1 MLAPPKTSRRHWPAI
16 AVVALVLACA
26 SAAPAA
32 ATASGDQESVKKPRG
47 LIVNT
52 PAAAPG
58 YTLYAPLELQRTY
71 LLARDGKVAH
81 TWKTSTQ
88 PGLIQYLLP
97 NGHLLRAGN
106 LKTLGVWAEGRG
118 AGGRIE
124 QLDWDG
130 KQVWKYDVADDNA
143 MQHHDIEPLPNGNV
157 LILAWER
164 KTGAE
169 ALAAGR
175 NPKLLS
181 SKELWPEKIIE
192 YSPASGTIVWEW
204 HVWDHLVQE
213 RDPTLANYGDVSAHP
228 EKINLNYVLPGSTG
242 DADWNHANAVAYN
255 AELDQIM
262 ISSRSF
268 SELWI
273 IDHGITTEEARGPA
287 GDLLFRYGNPAAYGK
302 GGPVDQQLFVQHN
315 SHWIPAGFPGAGEIL
330 VFSNGLPE
338 IREYSSVEQIRPTM
352 ANGQYVKDANGVFA
366 STSTTVYPKN
376 TKGATFAAIISAAQR
391 LSNGDTLI
399 TYGPQGLLREVDSA
413 GKTVW
418 EYENPRFTVRKDTP
432 KESGAGIPIQPWW
445 TFRAEHYD
453 PTYSGLAELNP

>member
-1 MLAPPKTSRRHWPAI
+1 MLAPPKSPRRHWPAI

-32 ATASGDQESVKKPRG
+32 ATATGDQESAKKPRG

-58 YTLYAPLELQRTY
+58 YTLYAPPLELQRTY
-71 LLARDGKVAH
+71 LLARDGTVAH

-192 YSPASGTIVWEW
+192 YSPASGTVVWEW

-213 RDPTLANYGDVSAHP
+213 QRSRHSPTTATSP
-228 EKINLNYVLPGSTG
+228 RIPRRST
-242 DADWNHANAVAYN
+242 
-255 AELDQIM
+255 
-262 ISSRSF
+262 
-268 SELWI
+268 
-273 IDHGITTEEARGPA
+273 
-287 GDLLFRYGNPAAYGK
+287 
-302 GGPVDQQLFVQHN
+302 
-315 SHWIPAGFPGAGEIL
+315 
-330 VFSNGLPE
+330 
-338 IREYSSVEQIRPTM
+338 
-352 ANGQYVKDANGVFA
+352 
-366 STSTTVYPKN
+366 
-376 TKGATFAAIISAAQR
+376 
-391 LSNGDTLI
+391 
-399 TYGPQGLLREVDSA
+399 
-413 GKTVW
+413 
-418 EYENPRFTVRKDTP
+418 
-432 KESGAGIPIQPWW
+432 
-445 TFRAEHYD
+445 
-453 PTYSGLAELNP
+453 

>member
-1 MLAPPKTSRRHWPAI
+1 MLAPPKSHRRHWPAI

-32 ATASGDQESVKKPRG
+32 ATATGDQETAKKPRG

-71 LLARDGKVAH
+71 LLARDGTVAH

-118 AGGRIE
+118 AGGRVE

-192 YSPASGTIVWEW
+192 YSPATGTVVWEW
-204 HVWDHLVQE
+204 HVWDHVVQE

-242 DADWNHANAVAYN
+242 DADWNHAERGRLQRRARPDHDQLPLLQRA
-255 AELDQIM
+255 LDHRPRCHHRGSARSGGRSPVPLRESRGVRQGRHRST
-262 ISSRSF
+262 SSS
-268 SELWI
+268 SSN
-273 IDHGITTEEARGPA
+273 TTRT
-287 GDLLFRYGNPAAYGK
+287 
-302 GGPVDQQLFVQHN
+302 
-315 SHWIPAGFPGAGEIL
+315 GFPRA
-330 VFSNGLPE
+330 
-338 IREYSSVEQIRPTM
+338 
-352 ANGQYVKDANGVFA
+352 
-366 STSTTVYPKN
+366 
-376 TKGATFAAIISAAQR
+376 
-391 LSNGDTLI
+391 
-399 TYGPQGLLREVDSA
+399 
-413 GKTVW
+413 
-418 EYENPRFTVRKDTP
+418 
-432 KESGAGIPIQPWW
+432 
-445 TFRAEHYD
+445 FRARARSSCSATD
-453 PTYSGLAELNP
+453 CR